1 MLGFDDGRMVDVF
14 ARYGNQVGA
23 SLPTAL
29 HFAIHRYGL
38 KRGAKVLLLG
48 SGAGVTI
55 GGIVLV
61 Y

>member
-1 MLGFDDGRMVDVF
+1 MVDVF